1 MNRLIVRMKQLF
13 YSILRFKTIPFIT
26 ILIIF
31 FVRDLFCIEI
41 LSLEAD
47 KLFIEK
53 IGRNQLE
60 PFLNMRLQK
69 FGIDL

>member
-1 MNRLIVRMKQLF
+1 MNRLIVCMTQLF

-31 FVRDLFCIEI
+31 LYVIFFCIEI

-53 IGRNQLE
+53 IERNQLE